1 MPLAGV
7 LSGLANLIWSAFA
20 QAIWAAVKSAM
31 SWVNTS
37 IIQALVST
45 TMPNLGLAAFG
56 HTWAAQVAI
65 MGVLG
70 VPLLIAGIAHGMFH
84 RDNHEL
90 FVRIPA
96 GLGLAGAGFVI
107 GPSLMSAIIAMVD
120 WASWELM
127 RLGAGGANGLLGP
140 YEAMFGAAS
149 LSSLRTGGVS
159 LMVLVFLAIIALL
172 LAFGVWA
179 EMALRMVAIYAIAIS
194 MPLALMASV
203 WGWGSK
209 WLRRL
214 AEVFIALVLVQF
226 VVTTILVLGSA
237 ILSASIAGHQSA
249 GQRVGDVVTGVVCL
263 GLAAVG
269 MPVVLRLM
277 PHVTDAVAASGA
289 GAAIA
294 SRLGAGGG
302 SKSRLLSP
310 DAIGSG
316 SGQGGAGG
324 GGSGGGAGKLAGKVA
339 ASSSPWMRPVAAM
352 APMARAAKEG
362 LTPRAGVAG
371 FAAHVAKAA
380 PSIAWPHLSRDKSS
394 DIKSNDKGGSSQ

>member
-1 MPLAGV
+1 MPIAGV
-7 LSGLANLIWSAFA
+7 LSGLAQLIWSAFG
-20 QAIWAAVKSAM
+20 QALWGAITGAM

-90 FVRIPA
+90 FVRIPC

-127 RLGAGGANGLLGP
+127 KLAVGGANGLLGP
-140 YEAMFGAAS
+140 YEAMFGAAA
-149 LSSLRTGGVS
+149 LGSLRTGGVS
-159 LMVLVFLAIIALL
+159 LAVLVFLAIVALL

-203 WGWGSK
+203 WGWGSR

-214 AEVFIALVLVQF
+214 AEVFLALVLVQF

-237 ILSASIAGHQSA
+237 ILSASVAAHQSV

-277 PHVTDAVAASGA
+277 PHVSDAVAASGA

-302 SKSRLLSP
+302 SKAKLGSP
-310 DAIGSG
+310 EALGKG
-316 SGQGGAGG
+316 SGQDGS
-324 GGSGGGAGKLAGKVA
+324 SGGGAGAGATGKLAGKVA
-339 ASSSPWMRPVAAM
+339 ASSSPWMRPVAAV
-352 APMARAAKEG
+352 APVAKAAKEG
-362 LTPRAGVAG
+362 LTPRAGMAG
-371 FAAHVAKAA
+371 FAAHVARAA
-380 PSIAWPHLSRDKSS
+380 PSLSWPHSTKDKS
-394 DIKSNDKGGSSQ
+394 NNQGGNPK

>member
-1 MPLAGV
+1 MPVAGI
-7 LSGLANLIWSAFA
+7 LSGLASLIWSAFGA
-20 QAIWAAVKSAM
+20 ALWHAIKGAM

-90 FVRIPA
+90 LVRIPA

-120 WASWELM
+120 WASWQLM
-127 RLGAGGANGLLGP
+127 KLAVGGANGLLGP

-149 LSSLRTGGVS
+149 LASLRTGGVS
-159 LMVLVFLAIIALL
+159 LVVLVFLAVVALL
-172 LAFGVWA
+172 LAFGIWA
-179 EMALRMVAIYAIAIS
+179 EMAFRMVAIYAIAIS

-214 AEVFIALVLVQF
+214 GEVFLALVLVQF

-237 ILSASIAGHQSA
+237 ILAATIAGHQSA

-302 SKSRLLSP
+302 AKPKLLSP
-310 DAIGSG
+310 DA
-316 SGQGGAGG
+316 AGG
-324 GGSGGGAGKLAGKVA
+324 QDGSAGSGGGGTGGAAAKVA
-339 ASSSPWMRPVAAM
+339 ASSSPWMRPVVAM
-352 APMARAAKEG
+352 APVAKAAKEG
-362 LTPRAGVAG
+362 LTPKAGVAG
-371 FAAHVAKAA
+371 FAAHVARAA
-380 PSIAWPHLSRDKSS
+380 PTLSWPSLGKVKPKDSS
-394 DIKSNDKGGSSQ
+394 GSSK